1 MRRGTRVQDV
11 GDHSS
16 ASYHDSGPIHKIPD
30 VEGAIQHAL
39 SRLER
44 ELAPELTYHNL
55 WHTAEDVL
63 PAARR
68 LAALSGI
75 AAEDAR
81 LLEVAAAYHDIGF
94 VLQRQEHERAGA
106 EIAAQALPGFGFTS
120 EQVVAVQDMILAT
133 RVPQSPRTLLEE
145 ILVDADL
152 DALGREDSHARSQA
166 LRTEMAAHGTPL
178 GEAEWYRFQLKF
190 LRDHRYFTAAARSLR
205 DEGKRRHIAA
215 VETQLN
221 DLLKVTVQSSG

>member
-1 MRRGTRVQDV
+1 MHENPDFAEAVQ
-11 GDHSS
+11 
-16 ASYHDSGPIHKIPD
+16 Y
-30 VEGAIQHAL
+30 AL

-75 AAEDAR
+75 EAADAR

-106 EIAAQALPGFGFTS
+106 EIVAQVLPGFGFS
-120 EQVVAVQDMILAT
+120 AEQVATVQGIILAT
-133 RVPQSPRTLLEE
+133 RMPHSPRTQLEA
-145 ILVDADL
+145 ILADADL
-152 DALGREDSHARSQA
+152 DALGREDAPERSQA
-166 LRTEMAAHGTPL
+166 LRTEMAAYGTPL
-178 GEAEWYRFQLKF
+178 REVEWQRFQLQF
-190 LRDHRYFTAAARSLR
+190 LQEHHYFTAAARSLR
-205 DEGKRRHIAA
+205 AEGKRRYIATI
-215 VETQLN
+215 ESQLN
-221 DLLKVTVQSSG
+221 ELLKL